1 MYQGAEKTAPQA
13 LPDKGTPAD
22 RWLAHWLLKT
32 GENDS
37 SYRFWMNRRCS
48 FPRGLMSGRYR
59 MSAEFILL
67 SAVLVGVPISIKY
80 VLAFEMR
87 NLVSLMKAREREVAG
102 LTAKLNALDREYE
115 VVIGA
120 AEQVRD
126 CQKWAA
132 TRRDRMA
139 DELVQVRR
147 GSVFAKPEFTPTSAP
162 SLAGVADYAVDDF
175 APQAAIDDR
184 QVAAAAEA

>member
-1 MYQGAEKTAPQA
+1 
-13 LPDKGTPAD
+13 
-22 RWLAHWLLKT
+22 
-32 GENDS
+32 
-37 SYRFWMNRRCS
+37 
-48 FPRGLMSGRYR
+48 MSGRYR
-59 MSAEFILL
+59 MSAELILL

-126 CQKWAA
+126 RQKWAA

-139 DELVQVRR
+139 DELDQARR